1 MAKIPVLVAASAFII
16 ALFLFAWV
24 SDAPAYA
31 GTAPETC
38 NNCHVME
45 AAYENWYHAPHE
57 RWAKCV
63 ECHLPHDNLIH
74 YYFEKARTGFHDV
87 YVFSTGTTP
96 VLIRAKENTQ
106 GTIQANCIRCH
117 DDTVENMFL
126 GAQPFERRCWDCHRS
141 SAHGARGMGGE
152 TYQDSLLYP
161 TKNGE

>member
-96 VLIRAKENTQ
+96 VLIRAKENTLSELAGQ
-106 GTIQANCIRCH
+106 LGMSEGAVKVAAHRLRGRYRQLLREEIAN
-117 DDTVENMFL
+117 TVSGPEEVEEELRQLFAAL
-126 GAQPFERRCWDCHRS
+126 G
-141 SAHGARGMGGE
+141 G
-152 TYQDSLLYP
+152 
-161 TKNGE
+161 